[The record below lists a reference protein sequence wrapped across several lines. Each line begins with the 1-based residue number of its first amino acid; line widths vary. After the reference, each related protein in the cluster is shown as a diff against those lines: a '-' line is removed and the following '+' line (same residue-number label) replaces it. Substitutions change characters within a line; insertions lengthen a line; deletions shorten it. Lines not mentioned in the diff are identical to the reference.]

1 MDAACCSDEET
12 EGRVV
17 GTSPFGDP
25 VLQQTAYSMS
35 SMPKKSC
42 RSFQV
47 CLGMVV
53 RMGERCLSAT
63 RKGCDGVSGT
73 YDIAN
78 NGKPVVGDWSLT
90 PPLFHPMRLPVILAM
105 CHAIVFKCD
114 GTVLKWNGATRI
126 EEFRNAVYLHGRNF
140 KTLVTTGYSPECVVA
155 FVESSWHTSRCFEP
169 IVHRSGSSGYSP
181 SAAAWAQR
189 EYSEMF
195 QMSDLNRL
203 CPNDTKET
211 GGQCG
216 GSQSRKHFDQTTYD
230 EDLRSTK
237 LFSIRR
243 WSSRLAVP
251 PYLVSIVQFNL
262 TQPKTLG
269 EQELRR
275 VNHKSIDDAF
285 DCYRLSKFP
294 T

>member
-35 SMPKKSC
+35 SMCAPQSLSIPQLTSYKA
-42 RSFQV
+42 
-47 CLGMVV
+47 
-53 RMGERCLSAT
+53 GEIMS
-63 RKGCDGVSGT
+63 KFSGCDGVSGT

-78 NGKPVVGDWSLT
+78 NCATLQPYRS
-90 PPLFHPMRLPVILAM
+90 
-105 CHAIVFKCD
+105 KCD
-114 GTVLKWNGATRI
+114 GTVLKWNDANRGVSERMRHYFSTLERQAHVSYTLGHISPWPQLQNTCHYWIQPGMRRGLCR
-126 EEFRNAVYLHGRNF
+126 EFLSYLEHS
-140 KTLVTTGYSPECVVA
+140 LQQ
-155 FVESSWHTSRCFEP
+155 
-169 IVHRSGSSGYSP
+169 HRLLSVLW
-181 SAAAWAQR
+181 SAPG
-189 EYSEMF
+189 
-195 QMSDLNRL
+195 
-203 CPNDTKET
+203 CPDDTKET

-230 EDLRSTK
+230 EDLGSTK

-285 DCYRLSKFP
+285 DCYPAATDYQNFRRN
-294 T
+294 